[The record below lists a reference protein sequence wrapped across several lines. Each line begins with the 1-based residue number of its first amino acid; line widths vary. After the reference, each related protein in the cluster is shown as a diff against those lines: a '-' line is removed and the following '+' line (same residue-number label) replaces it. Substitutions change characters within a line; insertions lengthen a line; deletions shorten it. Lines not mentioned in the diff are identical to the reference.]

1 MHRPVRKPAPAAPV
15 KPSRKNEPPA
25 RLKGMRDM
33 LAEEWRYWRLVFDK
47 ALQLGRIY
55 DFERIETPLLEPL
68 ALFEKAYGKNSH
80 LITQELYSFVDRGGD
95 KAALR
100 PNAKA
105 SLARAIMEHEMIDEL
120 KPTIKTCLLGPA
132 FRFDKLQSGMY
143 RQYTQWNLDVVGPV
157 GPIADVQLILIGC
170 NFFKELQLDIQVEI
184 NSIGDPEC
192 QATYAAKL
200 TEYYREATKKM
211 KLPIELKKMI
221 SKKPLE
227 ALLSTDERLAE
238 VNEGAPDIVDFLS
251 EEAKNDFF
259 TILEYLDAL
268 GIPYNLNP
276 KLFGHFDYYNRTIF
290 EFVTP
295 EEEGRK
301 QFVLGTGGRYSAL
314 FERLFAKTVPAVGFS
329 IGLDRTVNRIRS
341 LNLPLD
347 ETRTADIYFAQ
358 LGDQARQRSMIM
370 FEELRK
376 AGFRVSQ
383 GFLHNGLKHQLEDA
397 QKLNVRYTLV
407 LGQKEL
413 MDGTIIIR
421 DMESGAQEV
430 VDAKKIIHELEKR
443 LHVGK

>member
-1 MHRPVRKPAPAAPV
+1 MHRPVKKAAVPVPV
-15 KPSRKNEPPA
+15 KPSKKNEPPA
-25 RLKGMRDM
+25 RLKGMRDI
-33 LAEEWRYWRLVFDK
+33 LTDEWRYWRLVLDK
-47 ALQLGRIY
+47 ALQLGKIY

-68 ALFEKAYGKNSH
+68 VLFEKAYGKNSN
-80 LITQELYSFVDRGGD
+80 LVTQELYSFVDRGND

-105 SLARAIMEHEMIDEL
+105 SLARAIMEHELINEL
-120 KPTIKTCLLGPA
+120 KPMVRTCLLGPA
-132 FRFDKLQSGMY
+132 FRFDKLQSGLY
-143 RQYTQWNLDVVGPV
+143 RQYMQWNLDVVGPV

-184 NSIGDPEC
+184 NSVGDPEC
-192 QATYAAKL
+192 QATYCAKL
-200 TEYYREATKKM
+200 VEYYKEATKKL
-211 KLPIELKKMI
+211 KLPVELKKMLT
-221 SKKPLE
+221 KKPLE

-238 VNEGAPDIVDFLS
+238 INEGAPHIVDFLS
-251 EEAKNDFF
+251 EDAKNDFF

-268 GIPYNLNP
+268 GIPYNMNP
-276 KLFGHFDYYNRTIF
+276 KLFGHFDYYNRTLF

-301 QFVLGTGGRYSAL
+301 QLVLGTGGRYSAL
-314 FERLFAKTVPAVGFS
+314 YERLFGRVVPAVGLS

-347 ETRTADIYFAQ
+347 ETRSSDIYFAQ
-358 LGDQARQRSMIM
+358 LGDAARQRSMIM

-383 GFLHNGLKHQLEDA
+383 GFLHNGLKHQLEEA

-430 VDAKKIIHELEKR
+430 VDAKKIVHELEKR
-443 LHVGK
+443 LHPAK